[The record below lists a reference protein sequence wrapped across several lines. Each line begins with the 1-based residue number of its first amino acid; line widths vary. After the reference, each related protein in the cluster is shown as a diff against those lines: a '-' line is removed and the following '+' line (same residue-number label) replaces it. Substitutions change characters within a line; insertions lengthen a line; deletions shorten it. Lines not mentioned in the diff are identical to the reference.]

1 MEMEMIKRSA
11 VLVVLFLALLT
22 GFVRSAMAQSK
33 TFVAYVGAYVSGT
46 QYGLNDLVSVGD
58 TFYISLEAN
67 NAGNAPAASSAYWA
81 VVGSGT
87 AGPAGAA
94 GATGPQGAMGFGASG
109 PQGLQGPQGLTGAA
123 GPAGPAGSG
132 AGGSGTG
139 GSGTGGVFETRMLTV
154 AAVKGYP
161 LAPGGSFTLLSATGA
176 GSVERIQLA
185 VTYSNGS
192 PTVAP
197 IAAESTIT
205 IAVDGK
211 TYSCSL
217 GMFLL
222 WNGYSTSDGTQATS
236 DLFLTKYLGIT
247 NATSLSNQAVAGYRR
262 IYIPYKSSISI
273 SVSAPSSATTTQY
286 FYSQVEY
293 YPGAAAAGLHPA
305 TRNVFH
311 MAVNEWAGSSIAPSA
326 ALTLLPNVTG
336 PGELESVYFVSSAP
350 GPAWPGWLEIAPD
363 ITVDGTDFRFGGC
376 EDFFG
381 NQFYGTQYH
390 GRADEY
396 GIARY
401 FNSVAPDNTTYW
413 SAYRYFKESPM
424 LFNSSLGIT
433 WQNAT
438 ASSGSATRV
447 GSLVVYY
454 TEN

>member
-1 MEMEMIKRSA
+1 MMRRSA
-11 VLVVLFLALLT
+11 VAVGMSLVLSVALPMSLP
-22 GFVRSAMAQSK
+22 RSARAQSK
-33 TFVAYVGAYVSGT
+33 TFVAYMGAYAGGT
-46 QYGLNDLVSVGD
+46 EYGLNDLVSAGD
-58 TFYISLEAN
+58 AFYISLEAN
-67 NAGNAPAASSAYWA
+67 NIGNPPSASSTHWA
-81 VVGSGT
+81 LVGS
-87 AGPAGAA
+87 
-94 GATGPQGAMGFGASG
+94 
-109 PQGLQGPQGLTGAA
+109 GAA
-123 GPAGPAGSG
+123 GPAGPAGATGPQGPQGLNG
-132 AGGSGTG
+132 ATGPAGPQGPMGATGPAGPAGPGGGQ
-139 GSGTGGVFETRMLTV
+139 VFETRTLTV
-154 AAVKGYP
+154 AAVKGANV
-161 LAPGGSFTLLSATGA
+161 APGQSYTLFSATGA

-185 VTYSNGS
+185 VTYNNGS

-197 IAAESTIT
+197 IAANSTIA
-205 IAVDGK
+205 IAVDGR
-211 TYSCSL
+211 TYTCSL

-222 WNGYSTSDGTQATS
+222 WNGYSTSDGAQATS

-247 NATSLSNQAVAGYRR
+247 NATSLSNQFLGGYRR

-273 SVSAPSSATTTQY
+273 SVSAPASATTAQY

-293 YPGAAAAGLHPA
+293 YPGAPAAGLHPA

-311 MAVNEWAGSSIAPSA
+311 LAVNEWAGSSIAPSA
-326 ALTLLPNVTG
+326 GMTLLADVSG

-363 ITVDGTDFRFGGC
+363 ITVDGADFRFGGC

-401 FNSVAPDNTTYW
+401 FNSGAPDNTTYW

-433 WQNAT
+433 WQNAP

-454 TEN
+454 TQN